1 MTYERT
7 AMNKLNKSIWLS
19 DVYIKQGIAFSVDTQ
34 QLKKRKFAAVF
45 NQEWLLY
52 CT

>member
-34 QLKKRKFAAVF
+34 QLKKRKFDF
-45 NQEWLLY
+45 FSTTEHLE
-52 CT
+52 TI